1 MRGTSMAAPSA
12 TGIVALWLQQ
22 NPSLSVS
29 DVRSILH
36 STARQDHRTGNIT
49 ASGDNNWG
57 WGKINAYGG
66 LPSTMVPM
74 HHVDATADNRLHGV
88 VIGRGTHPEGT
99 VSIEAVDFNG
109 YDFREWNDGNT
120 DNPRIINLTS
130 DTTFVAYF
138 DSAACDTITSIPWVI
153 TFSEGTLKC
162 WENYSALGQLPWTPL
177 TSVMVSATPAGM
189 QGIDNWLISPYL
201 IPEANTSVFATF
213 SSINSDSVA
222 IVAITDAGD
231 TVILA
236 SEEILRGDP
245 IEIHADLTPYAG
257 HPVRFAFHHYAT
269 ATTSALMLM
278 TARVDYLQGIED
290 AEVMGYRLW
299 IDGLTLNVDN
309 PDSETVSLYD
319 VTGRQLATS
328 KLSTF
333 NHQFSTPGVYIVK
346 VGDRPARKVVVIR

>member
-1 MRGTSMAAPSA
+1 M
-12 TGIVALWLQQ
+12 
-22 NPSLSVS
+22 
-29 DVRSILH
+29 
-36 STARQDHRTGNIT
+36 
-49 ASGDNNWG
+49 
-57 WGKINAYGG
+57 
-66 LPSTMVPM
+66 
-74 HHVDATADNRLHGV
+74 DNRLHGV

-120 DNPRIINLTS
+120 DNPRIVNLTS

-138 DSAACDTITSIPWVI
+138 DSAACDTITSLPWVI

-257 HPVRFAFHHYAT
+257 QPVRFAFHHYAT
-269 ATTSALMLM
+269 ATTSALMLL
-278 TARVDYLQGIED
+278 TARVDYLQGITEI
-290 AEVMGYRLW
+290 ENSKLK
-299 IDGLTLNVDN
+299 IDISGLNIRVDN

-319 VTGRQLATS
+319 VTGRHLITS
-328 KLSTF
+328 HLSPFTF
-333 NHQFSTPGVYIVK
+333 HLPTSGVYIVK